1 MIKDSIK
8 VSKARTLLIDQNQEF
23 HEMRMLPPSF
33 YDLLKDKNFEY
44 LRCVLVN
51 VFPDDFNSYCSRII
65 RQDGRIFKFDL
76 EMNEKEY
83 SIWEDVT
90 GEFLET
96 YNRINKSKPWS
107 DEVIAV
113 QMFNENSSIPDIG

>member
-33 YDLLKDKNFEY
+33 YNQLKDKNFEY

-51 VFPDDFNSYCSRII
+51 VFPDDFNSYCGRII

-76 EMNEKEY
+76 EMNEKEC

-90 GEFLET
+90 DEFLET

-113 QMFNENSSIPDIG
+113 QLFNENSSIPDVG